1 MRLIR
6 IRVLAI
12 ILFTLTSSFP
22 VMGSVIASYSPETAI
37 YLQKSPGVFTHP
49 NMFGAKL
56 GRLTITSDEVM
67 YNPTILVA
75 GMSGGYDIW
84 LVGPHRWDM
93 HNDWVYDKRFQMNL
107 LAVSY
112 PNGLGNSVFI
122 RALSGKQ
129 PLLNGWENVQVAVNP
144 LIIDL
149 YLVNCN
155 DYGGTTNTDIAPNL
169 DPTGGYIKLDSPFVF
184 ETPINYGFTVGITNT
199 LGQGP
204 WVFPEA
210 GNPTQGQFI
219 PIDGAIGQGTTPVI
233 DPGSYTDGESGE
245 DVGFWYGDG
254 APQPTFFNFWFEDTV
269 VNFDLSDAYDTS
281 RKEITYACMQ
291 VVTDDSKKNYKQN
304 IAFTTHDGSGMFQ
317 LNPSFMG
324 GTGIDFDL
332 YFGTALVDY
341 GDTIE
346 WKKLK
351 QGTNKKSVSIGGIN
365 ASAVG
370 QLVSGTYEVTIIA
383 NITNAD

>member
-75 GMSGGYDIW
+75 GMSGGYNIW

-93 HNDWVYDKRFQMNL
+93 HKDWVYDKRFQMNL

-219 PIDGAIGQGTTPVI
+219 PIDGVVGQGSTPVI
-233 DPGSYTDGESGE
+233 DPGSYTDGEPGE
-245 DVGFWYGDG
+245 IGFWYGDG
-254 APQPTFFNFWFEDTV
+254 VPQPVFYNFWFDAPV
-269 VNFDLSDAYDTS
+269 VNFDLSDAYDTNM
-281 RKEITYACMQ
+281 KEITKAYLQ
-291 VVTDDSKKNYKQN
+291 VVTDDSNCTYTQN
-304 IAFTTHDGSGMFQ
+304 IAFTTDDGSERFQ
-317 LNPSFMG
+317 LCPDFPG
-324 GTGIDFDL
+324 GAGIEFNL
-332 YFGTALVDY
+332 FFGTRHVDY
-341 GDTIE
+341 GETIQ
-346 WKKLK
+346 WMNLVR
-351 QGTNKKSVSIGGIN
+351 GTNWKELYISGIN
-365 ASAVG
+365 ANEVE
-370 QLVSGTYEVTIIA
+370 QMVSGTYQVTIIA